1 MAAHFEP
8 DWQLDRFLA
17 FDVGSNFTFIHCVA
31 DCSLGQVSHV
41 YTTVPLGIPELSSI
55 FN

>member
-17 FDVGSNFTFIHCVA
+17 FDVRSNFTFIHRVA
-31 DCSLGQVSHV
+31 DAVLGRSVMCTLQ
-41 YTTVPLGIPELSSI
+41 
-55 FN
+55 FR

>member
-8 DWQLDRFLA
+8 DWQLDKVFA
-17 FDVGSNFTFIHCVA
+17 FDVRSNFTLFTVWL
-31 DCSLGQVSHV
+31 DCSLGQVGHV

>member
-17 FDVGSNFTFIHCVA
+17 FDVRSNFTFIHRVA
-31 DCSLGQVSHV
+31 DAVLGRSVMCTLQ
-41 YTTVPLGIPELSSI
+41 LGIPELSSI

>member
-8 DWQLDRFLA
+8 DWQLDRFFA
-17 FDVGSNFTFIHCVA
+17 FDVRSDFTLFTVWLIAV
-31 DCSLGQVSHV
+31 LGRSVMCTIQ
-41 YTTVPLGIPELSSI
+41 LGIPELSSI

>member
-17 FDVGSNFTFIHCVA
+17 FDVRSNFTFIHCVA
-31 DCSLGQVSHV
+31 DAVLGKSVMCTLQFH
-41 YTTVPLGIPELSSI
+41 
-55 FN
+55 